1 MARHSNTNRV
11 TVVVAVTTGLV
22 VVATLVLVVVS
33 TLSGA

>member
-11 TVVVAVTTGLV
+11 TVVVAATTGLV